1 MKVETIWILLKS
13 FIFLNCF
20 NSQNA
25 AGQNFVSI
33 FLKSH
38 VGSFATIRGQC
49 NKGGG
54 GLPIFLSQFHKCI
67 FGQ

>member
-20 NSQNA
+20 NSQVA

-33 FLKSH
+33 FLLGH
-38 VGSFATIRGQC
+38 VSSFATIRGKSNNNFS
-49 NKGGG
+49 NKNTK
-54 GLPIFLSQFHKCI
+54 LLVRLYWRKN
-67 FGQ
+67 